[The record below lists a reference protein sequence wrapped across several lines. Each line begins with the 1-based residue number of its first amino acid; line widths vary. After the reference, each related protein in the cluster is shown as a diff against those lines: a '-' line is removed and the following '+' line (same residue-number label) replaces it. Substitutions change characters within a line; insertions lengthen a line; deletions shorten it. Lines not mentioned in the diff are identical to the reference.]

1 APGAP
6 VGSVERGSLRTTAGT
21 GRGTGAG
28 QAHLATSNS
37 FVPSETLRGQ
47 PQRFPRSIGDHRT
60 VDDERRVAMPAD
72 AARRRLRHRTRGAPE
87 RHAYDVRRWVAQ
99 GVGRTHDRGRG
110 PARDAGR
117 VRWRRSATRP
127 SRPAARPWKG
137 GWTRRL
143 PMT

>member
-1 APGAP
+1 PP
-6 VGSVERGSLRTTAGT
+6 ET
-21 GRGTGAG
+21 
-28 QAHLATSNS
+28 
-37 FVPSETLRGQ
+37 VPGQ

-60 VDDERRVAMPAD
+60 ADDERRVATPAD
-72 AARRRLRHRTRGAPE
+72 AARRRLRHRTHGAPE

-99 GVGRTHDRGRG
+99 GVGGFDDSRGS